1 MFGLGMGEIVVILIV
16 ALLVLGPNKLPE
28 AAKQIGKAI
37 RELRK
42 HTDSLRETIETDE
55 QLGGTVR
62 EIKSALRGDPYTVMR
77 AVVKPFEEGKK
88 VEEAAATAGV
98 AAAAATASA
107 SPDLANAI
115 AAPAV
120 HPEPPHPEG
129 AVPQGE
135 TPPEPGGGRTHG

>member
-1 MFGLGMGEIVVILIV
+1 MGEIVVILIV

-77 AVVKPFEEGKK
+77 AVVKPFEEEGKK

-98 AAAAATASA
+98 AAAAASASA
-107 SPDLANAI
+107 SPDLATV
-115 AAPAV
+115 APTV

-129 AVPQGE
+129 AVPQAE
-135 TPPEPGGGRTHG
+135 NPSEPGGGRTHG

>member
-77 AVVKPFEEGKK
+77 AVVKPLEEEGKK

-98 AAAAATASA
+98 AVAAASGSA
-107 SPDLANAI
+107 SPNLAI
-115 AAPAV
+115 DPPTV
-120 HPEPPHPEG
+120 HPPEPPRPEG
-129 AVPQGE
+129 AVAQGE
-135 TPPEPGGGRTHG
+135 PPSGPEGGRPHG

>member
-1 MFGLGMGEIVVILIV
+1 MGEIVVILIV

-77 AVVKPFEEGKK
+77 AVVKPLEEEGKK

-98 AAAAATASA
+98 AVAAASGSA
-107 SPDLANAI
+107 SPELAI
-115 AAPAV
+115 DKPTV
-120 HPEPPHPEG
+120 HAEPPRPEG
-129 AVPQGE
+129 AVAKGE
-135 TPPEPGGGRTHG
+135 TPSGPEGGRPHG